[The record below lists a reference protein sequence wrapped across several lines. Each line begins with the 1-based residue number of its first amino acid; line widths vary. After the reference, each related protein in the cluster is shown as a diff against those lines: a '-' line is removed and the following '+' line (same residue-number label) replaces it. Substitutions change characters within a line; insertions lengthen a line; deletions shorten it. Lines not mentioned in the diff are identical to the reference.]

1 MADPNQGTPES
12 ITGGPPAPP
21 HPGDA
26 AGAPVAET
34 VGDTA
39 RTGLTPRQRVVSH
52 LLIAVLCLTLGFA
65 IVIQVR
71 RTQDGDALSTARPQD
86 LVAILDGVQRREDEL
101 TAEIADLTESLNTL
115 RRGGASSAQALAEAQ
130 RRASTLGILAG
141 TAPATGPGIVLTI
154 SDPAA
159 AITPEVLLGALQ
171 ELRNAGAE
179 AIQIGAVRIGVESS
193 FTGQAGGILVDGT
206 AITAPYLVRAIGD
219 PPTLSAAMNIPG
231 GVGDTVRRANGT
243 MDLIQSDSMDITV
256 VRPVRTPNFARPVG

>member
-1 MADPNQGTPES
+1 MPQTAPRPDQDRGQEPVPDQA
-12 ITGGPPAPP
+12 GP
-21 HPGDA
+21 DK
-26 AGAPVAET
+26 
-34 VGDTA
+34 
-39 RTGLTPRQRVVSH
+39 RQRLVSH
-52 LLIAVLCLTLGFA
+52 LLIAVLCLSLGFA
-65 IVIQVR
+65 IIIQVR

-101 TAEIADLTESLNTL
+101 MAEIADLSESLNTL

-141 TAPATGPGIVLTI
+141 TAAATGPGIVLTLA
-154 SDPAA
+154 DPES

-179 AIQIGAVRIGVESS
+179 AVQVGQVRIGVESA

-206 AITAPYLVRAIGD
+206 PISAPYVIRAIGD

-243 MDLIQSDSMDITV
+243 MDLTQSDSMTISV
-256 VRPVRTPNFARPVG
+256 LRPVRTPTFARPVG